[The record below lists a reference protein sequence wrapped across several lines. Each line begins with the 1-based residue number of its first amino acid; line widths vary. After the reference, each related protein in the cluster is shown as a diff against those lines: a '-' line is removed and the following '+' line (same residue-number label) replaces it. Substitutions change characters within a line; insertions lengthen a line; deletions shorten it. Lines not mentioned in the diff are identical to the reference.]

1 MARILAFL
9 LLLMLPAV
17 SFAGAADGLVPA
29 GSLSKALAL
38 VEANRISD
46 AMKTLATFRPDMA
59 TLGPYHYI
67 YGRAFA
73 SARNP
78 HEAASRYRRASIYA
92 SNAGLKELSLSLAA
106 ETELGMGYYHEA
118 KADCLIFLK
127 IFPNSARVRRVRV
140 VLARSLSGT
149 GRLSEALRQYD
160 LAGNTPEGLYGK
172 ADTFQKMGM
181 TREA

>member
-9 LLLMLPAV
+9 LLLMPPAV
-17 SFAGAADGLVPA
+17 SFAGATAGLVPT
-29 GSLSKALAL
+29 GSLSNALAL

-78 HEAASRYRRASIYA
+78 H
-92 SNAGLKELSLSLAA
+92 
-106 ETELGMGYYHEA
+106 
-118 KADCLIFLK
+118 
-127 IFPNSARVRRVRV
+127 
-140 VLARSLSGT
+140 
-149 GRLSEALRQYD
+149 
-160 LAGNTPEGLYGK
+160 
-172 ADTFQKMGM
+172 
-181 TREA
+181 